1 MLFPRT
7 RLVSRSVRNFSSM
20 FESKN
25 NIKSVRSKY
34 YSNPTVG
41 KLRGVGG
48 GFRWKSVKY
57 YRRGVGNYERRGGVL
72 PNSTVGSPAPSL
84 RLDLGLAES
93 KLPTKTNLSDTNFS
107 FHLLYLPRRRKP
119 HVPEGTLR
127 QDCVCH
133 RCRGHLFGLCHDP
146 QRPPQHESGHQ
157 QDPVIGNLFFVCF
170 ME

>member
-48 GFRWKSVKY
+48 GVGWKSVKY

-72 PNSTVGSPAPSL
+72 PSSTVGSPAPTL

-93 KLPTKTNLSDTNFS
+93 KLPTK
-107 FHLLYLPRRRKP
+107 K
-119 HVPEGTLR
+119 
-127 QDCVCH
+127 
-133 RCRGHLFGLCHDP
+133 
-146 QRPPQHESGHQ
+146 
-157 QDPVIGNLFFVCF
+157 
-170 ME
+170 